1 MLYFEDPVSL
11 TGCTIVPHSLVLSY
25 ASSYE
30 LLFECVTRNGEQ
42 PVDIGS
48 LGLSWT
54 AVIIPSFDTT
64 ATPIASAS
72 LPEGSVVGNKIT
84 VPLKTFSS
92 AFYKYTAGRHTAPA
106 VLSMRGYKIKDV
118 EATCAAAFQFW
129 IQVQGRPNQDCV
141 PDELLILGTELQKE
155 ISDRMEADDYLQQ
168 EIDDLKESG
177 AGIGDMLK
185 EVYDKN
191 NNGIV
196 DSAESIG
203 TATAAQVED
212 AVSKAHEHTN
222 KETLDKFS
230 ESESNPVF
238 DGKELITDTSALEQA
253 IATETQERKD
263 ADAALTSSVTSI
275 SESLSQES
283 TARAEADAKLTSDLE
298 QSVSALQTAD
308 TETNQFLAEVREGL
322 ERKIDTETSDRKTTD
337 EQLISSVEGLNST
350 VTELDTAVSTVQES
364 LTQEISNREAA
375 DTQLSANLESA
386 KTELQ
391 QQIQTVAGTVIDSDP
406 AVDLQFEDS
415 VLGTGWEL
423 NGTVNMLT
431 FFDQVYQ
438 LQKLKLRVVS
448 KDQTTPGNVV
458 LVPTVGGVD
467 QEAVVVP
474 VSAALTVVEVPVHG
488 SGQLIVTRASE
499 DARDTLKGESGTVGM
514 FITNIWK
521 VSEL

>member
-1 MLYFEDPVSL
+1 MLLYFEDPVSL

-54 AVIIPSFDTT
+54 AVITPSFDTT
-64 ATPIASAS
+64 ATPLASAS
-72 LPEGSVVGNKIT
+72 LPEGSVSGNKIT

-212 AVSKAHEHTN
+212 AVSKAHAHTN
-222 KETLDKFS
+222 KPTLDKVG
-230 ESESNPVF
+230 EQEGKLLF
-238 DGKELITDTSALEQA
+238 DGKDVSGGIPNWDDIEDKPSEFPPAAHNHEISQVKGLQDALDNTGKVKSVNGQAPDDSGNITLDIPDPVVPGQWLEF
-253 IATETQERKD
+253 
-263 ADAALTSSVTSI
+263 
-275 SESLSQES
+275 
-283 TARAEADAKLTSDLE
+283 TSDGKLDA
-298 QSVSALQTAD
+298 SAVN
-308 TETNQFLAEVREGL
+308 TEAGLASYQ
-322 ERKIDTETSDRKTTD
+322 K
-337 EQLISSVEGLNST
+337 
-350 VTELDTAVSTVQES
+350 VTELNTALDTRVTA
-364 LTQEISNREAA
+364 
-375 DTQLSANLESA
+375 LESVPT
-386 KTELQ
+386 KLHTE
-391 QQIQTVAGTVIDSDP
+391 ADP
-406 AVDLQFEDS
+406 AVDFQTEN
-415 VLGTGWEL
+415 VQLGTGWQL
-423 NGTVNMLT
+423 DGSITKLT
-431 FFDQVYQ
+431 FFDQVYNMN
-438 LQKLKLRVVS
+438 KVRLRVVTMDS
-448 KDQTTPGNVV
+448 AVTGNVV
-458 LVPTVGGVD
+458 LVPSLND
-467 QEAVVVP
+467 QEQESVVVP
-474 VSAALTVVEVPVHG
+474 VSATLTVVDVPVNG
-488 SGQLIVTRASE
+488 SGALTLSRDVS
-499 DARDTLKGESGTVGM
+499 DARDTLKNASGAVGM

-521 VSEL
+521 VYEL